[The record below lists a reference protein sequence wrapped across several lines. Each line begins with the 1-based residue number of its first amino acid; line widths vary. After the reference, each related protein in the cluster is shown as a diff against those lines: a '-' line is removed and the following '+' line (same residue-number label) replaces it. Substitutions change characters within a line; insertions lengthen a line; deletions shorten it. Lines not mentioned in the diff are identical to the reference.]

1 MSLTS
6 AQQGDEKNIPIP
18 PAVSFQSGADLLM
31 QLGIVDHITHQ
42 GIRHIA
48 ATHPDWCFG
57 KGRAYPYWK
66 ISNTAVMETKPF
78 LRFFREHPRASG
90 GES

>member
-1 MSLTS
+1 VSLTS
-6 AQQGDEKNIPIP
+6 AQQGDEENVPIP

-48 ATHPDWCFG
+48 ATHPDWRFG
-57 KGRAYPYWK
+57 MDRPYPYWK
-66 ISNTAVMETKPF
+66 ISNTTVMETQPF
-78 LRFFREHPRASG
+78 LDFFREHPRASG